1 MDNKSLLLTLIIVL
15 VVFIVLLA
23 VLGIVFIIALR
34 KRRPVIKV
42 VMAPQAMQDAHADD
56 EPDEQPEPVAPAV
69 DASTQPVQAS
79 AAQVPIEPAPA
90 PSPAPAPVPAA
101 TPEPDEEEDDDEETP
116 EFVTEGSERVS
127 YNRSLTAKIA
137 QLNDKSK
144 EWYSQLKNEL
154 LSYERVKVRM
164 SWKRETFRIGR
175 MTVAKFMVR
184 GKTLSML
191 FAVEPASYEGTKF
204 SVRDVSNMSSMA
216 DTPTMYR
223 IRKERRCKYAKEMIA
238 GIMKELKVFKNPR
251 YEAQDFFVPYEG
263 DMALMQRGLVKRV
276 VSGSTKTFKVEE
288 VDVDAMI
295 EAATTEDKADDGK
308 KE

>member
-1 MDNKSLLLTLIIVL
+1 MDNKTLLLVLIVVL

-23 VLGIVFIIALR
+23 VLGIVFIVALR

-42 VMAPQAMQDAHADD
+42 VMAPQAMQDVHAEDD
-56 EPDEQPEPVAPAV
+56 EPEEAPAPAV
-69 DASTQPVQAS
+69 APVAAPAAETTEPVQQPV
-79 AAQVPIEPAPA
+79 AQPKPAPE
-90 PSPAPAPVPAA
+90 
-101 TPEPDEEEDDDEETP
+101 PEPEEEEDDDEEVT
-116 EFVTEGSERVS
+116 EYVTEGSERVS

-137 QLNDKSK
+137 QLSNKSK
-144 EWYSQLKNEL
+144 EWYSQLKNEM
-154 LSYERVKVRM
+154 LSYNKVKVRM

-191 FAVEPASYEGTKF
+191 FPVEPASYAGTKF

-223 IRKERRCKYAKEMIA
+223 IRKERRCKFAKEMIA
-238 GIMKELKVFKNPR
+238 DIMKELKVYKNPA
-251 YEAQDFFVPYEG
+251 YEAQDFFIPYEG

-276 VSGSTKTFKVEE
+276 VSGSTKTFKIEE
-288 VDVDAMI
+288 VEK
-295 EAATTEDKADDGK
+295 EAAATDDGDKA
-308 KE
+308 